1 MSNKKTT
8 LERDFEAIM
17 DGYQGDN
24 PLIHQE
30 WVKRGDYYEQ
40 YSVYD
45 DSLVTISGIYP
56 IQEISVIELSSREKK
71 AAEKIHLAT
80 SESEVIGIISDE
92 LVRSLMEQL
101 SL

>member
-1 MSNKKTT
+1 MSNKKSK

-45 DSLVTISGIYP
+45 ESLVTVSGIYP
-56 IQEISVIELSSREKK
+56 IQETPVVELSSREKK

-92 LVRSLMEQL
+92 LVHFLMEQL
-101 SL
+101 SF